1 MERIQKHPAG
11 GPFSGRFVSII
22 TATLC
27 LVALFALQAC
37 TPAVYQINLKF
48 IPPERAIQQPRP
60 DAKIT
65 VATFNDIRRM
75 DDRLLLGQIKSSGD
89 VVPILPM
96 KERVPE
102 AVTSSIRDVLSRAG
116 YKLTDERPVWDL
128 KETTINPHWGRLVI
142 GGNIDTLEM
151 TGEDAIPVKTYQTKV
166 RLTFV
171 LADCAAGKILY
182 RSSVETS
189 SSLKDI
195 TFSGERIEKEINTT
209 LTDALMKM
217 LNDPATTRK
226 IDEALS
232 GKILQ

>member
-1 MERIQKHPAG
+1 MERIQKNPVET
-11 GPFSGRFVSII
+11 PFSWRSVSVI
-22 TATLC
+22 TALC
-27 LVALFALQAC
+27 LLTLFALQAC

-48 IPPERAIQQPRP
+48 IPPEKAMRQPRP
-60 DAKIT
+60 DARIT

-75 DDRLLLGQIKSSGD
+75 DDRLLLGKIKASGD
-89 VVPILPM
+89 VVPIIPM
-96 KERVPE
+96 RERVPE

-116 YKLTDERPVWDL
+116 YKLTDERPTWDL
-128 KETTINPHWGRLVI
+128 KESTINPRWGKLVI

-171 LADCAAGKILY
+171 LADCAARKILY

-209 LTDALMKM
+209 LTDALLKIF
-217 LNDPATTRK
+217 NDPATIRK

-232 GKILQ
+232 AKKPQ